1 LYIIEG
7 FYWPLFT
14 SPKEV
19 SDLPKSLVLR
29 IVLGVML
36 PISLVIII
44 SCLMYMYVSMGGII
58 VLLLLNSCCYIFL
71 TMYLRY
77 RAVLKLNAVGYRV
90 TKNRLGE
97 WNITKPGYSITGM
110 TPHEALQSAEIR
122 RELEEREV
130 ARFQRE
136 LEEYGAA

>member
-1 LYIIEG
+1 
-7 FYWPLFT
+7 
-14 SPKEV
+14 
-19 SDLPKSLVLR
+19 
-29 IVLGVML
+29 
-36 PISLVIII
+36 
-44 SCLMYMYVSMGGII
+44 
-58 VLLLLNSCCYIFL
+58 
-71 TMYLRY
+71 MYLRY